1 MLTNDSSS
9 NNSLPAEKRRTFMYE
24 YIGKDFTL
32 EMIDD
37 IMTGRLTKNREE
49 NKFIYLVQ
57 TYRRLENHIYTK
69 QTLGTSLISLE
80 QVTEI
85 KEQIVGYFNSCLQ
98 VPEMFNID
106 NDRVE

>member
-1 MLTNDSSS
+1 
-9 NNSLPAEKRRTFMYE
+9 MYE

-49 NKFIYLVQ
+49 NKFIYLIQ

-80 QVTEI
+80 
-85 KEQIVGYFNSCLQ
+85 
-98 VPEMFNID
+98 
-106 NDRVE
+106 